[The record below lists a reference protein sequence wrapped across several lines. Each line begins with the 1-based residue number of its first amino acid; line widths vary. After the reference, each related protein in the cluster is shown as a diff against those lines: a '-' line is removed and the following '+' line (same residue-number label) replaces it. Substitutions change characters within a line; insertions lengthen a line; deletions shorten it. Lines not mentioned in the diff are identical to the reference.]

1 MIQEWF
7 GFHMP
12 TFPGSEYLTAL
23 FGTALFFYGG
33 LVFLRSAIVELKNR
47 QPGMMTLISLAIST
61 AYIYSMATA
70 LGYGSTDFF
79 WELATLIT
87 IMLLG
92 HWMEM
97 RSIQNA
103 QGALNELAKLLPETV
118 ELIDGRILS
127 LSELKI
133 GDVFIVK
140 PGGKIATDGLVIRGS
155 SEVNES
161 MLTGESMPIT
171 KTEGS
176 MMIGG
181 TINGSGSLQ
190 IKVEKIGTNTLLSG
204 IMRLVSEAQ
213 AAKSRVQVLADRAA
227 FYLTFIALGVGIL
240 TLIAWLQVGEST
252 AFAIERTVT
261 VLVIACPHALGL
273 AIPLVTAISTS
284 LAARNGIL
292 VRDRKALEAA
302 RLADVVLFDKTG
314 TLTKGELGVKDIFP
328 INIDEQTLVRFAAVA
343 ETFSEHPIARA
354 VLVYAKRLNIK
365 IPQGENFSSL
375 AGRGVYVEVED
386 KHIYVG
392 GPNLLKE
399 LQVMIPDNLSSLTTD
414 SIHRRESIFYV
425 VADKVVVGALTVAD
439 ELREESVDAI
449 KSLRELGV
457 RVAMVTGDAKQV
469 AESVADQLGITEIY
483 AEVLPQGKT
492 DIVKQL
498 QNDGVRVV
506 MVGDGVN
513 DAPALAQANVG
524 IAIGTGTDVA
534 IESAGILFAGND
546 PRSIVRIIAL
556 SRATYTKMMQNL
568 FWATG
573 YNVIAIPLAAG
584 ALSAWGIIL
593 SPAVGAVLMS
603 LSTVIVAL
611 NAQTLRK
618 LKLYATL

>member
-1 MIQEWF
+1 
-7 GFHMP
+7 
-12 TFPGSEYLTAL
+12 
-23 FGTALFFYGG
+23 
-33 LVFLRSAIVELKNR
+33 
-47 QPGMMTLISLAIST
+47 MMTLISLAITT
-61 AYIYSMATA
+61 AYFYSLVTV

-97 RSIQNA
+97 RSIQSA
-103 QGALNELAKLLPETV
+103 QGTLNELAKLLPDTV
-118 ELIDGRILS
+118 ELVDGRTLP

-133 GDVFIVK
+133 GDVFVVK
-140 PGGKIATDGLVIRGS
+140 PGGKIATDGLVIQGG

-161 MLTGESMPIT
+161 MLTGESLPIT

-176 MMIGG
+176 MVIGG

-190 IKVEKIGTNTLLSG
+190 IKVEKIGTGTLLSG
-204 IMRLVSEAQ
+204 IMKLVLEAQ
-213 AAKSRVQVLADRAA
+213 ASKSRVQVLADRAA
-227 FYLTFIALGVGIL
+227 FYLTFIALGAGIL
-240 TLIAWLQVGEST
+240 TLFVWLQVGEST
-252 AFAIERTVT
+252 AYAIERTVT

-292 VRDRKALEAA
+292 VRDRKALEEA

-314 TLTKGELGVKDIFP
+314 TLTKGELGVKNIFP
-328 INIDEQTLVRFAAVA
+328 INTDEQTLVRFAAAV

-354 VLVYAKRLNIK
+354 VLAYAKRLNIE
-365 IPQGENFSSL
+365 IPQGVNFSSF
-375 AGRGVYVEVED
+375 AGRGVQVEVEG
-386 KHIYVG
+386 KNIYVG

-399 LQVMIPDNLSSLTTD
+399 LSVMIPDNLSHLTKD
-414 SIHRRESIFYV
+414 SILRGESILYV
-425 VADKVVVGALTVAD
+425 VANNVVIGALTVAD

-449 KSLRELGV
+449 KSLRQMGV

-492 DIVKQL
+492 NIVKQL

-513 DAPALAQANVG
+513 DAPALVQANVG

-534 IESAGILFAGND
+534 IESAGILLAGND
-546 PRSIVRIIAL
+546 PRSIVRIITL
-556 SRATYTKMMQNL
+556 SRATYSKMMQNL
-568 FWATG
+568 LWATG

-584 ALSAWGIIL
+584 VLSSWGIIL
-593 SPAVGAVLMS
+593 SPAVGAILMS
-603 LSTVIVAL
+603 LSTIIVAL